1 MLESIDEEIRRP
13 GGIGKLKGKLSELW
27 AILGAIEAARERERK
42 NRENNVEWAVVD
54 PEGLQR
60 LTQVSCSAI
69 TNALGS
75 LISVYLQILAE
86 QQNGIAH
93 LTKIVQGHQ
102 RDLDIILGKPTR
114 EREADAFSNPQA
126 SQVLLGAS
134 VRKTS

>member
-13 GGIGKLKGKLSELW
+13 GGVGKLKGKLSELW

-42 NRENNVEWAVVD
+42 NKENSVEWAVVD

-60 LTQVSCSAI
+60 LTQVSVRTVCSTRSSPI
-69 TNALGS
+69 YYG
-75 LISVYLQILAE
+75 LQILTE

-93 LTKIVQGHQ
+93 LTKIVRDHQ
-102 RDLDIILGKPTR
+102 KDLDIILGKPAQ

-134 VRKTS
+134 ARKAP